1 MNGFGQARP
10 AARRSSG
17 AVPAPG
23 LLLPVLNGQLRQS
36 EAFHFPTRPQ
46 GSHRGGD
53 RIDPDTGRASFDYAL
68 TGPGGELRFTEV
80 ITFPVPATPP
90 DAATLATLD
99 RVLDLLHLVAGVSYY
114 KTAAPR
120 RIVLPAP
127 LGEAAVDLVT
137 AVYTKGLAE
146 YAYLNDLPYVLE
158 LTPERAPGD
167 VVGPAPL
174 DNRDG
179 RPLSAVGGGKD
190 SIVSLEALRR
200 AGFDPVP
207 FSVNPN
213 PVIVAVN
220 EASGLTA
227 LAARRKLDPVLFE
240 LNAAGARNGHIPV
253 TAINSLIA
261 VATAVLH
268 GLGPVVM
275 SNERSASDPNL
286 IWNGHEINHQW
297 SKGVAA
303 EGLLR
308 AALAGHAGLVEPY
321 FSLLRPLS
329 ELHIA
334 RLFAQFTR
342 YDDVVTSCNA
352 AFKLHDPSAR
362 WCGHCPK
369 CRFVFLAMAPFMPR
383 ARLVHI
389 FGADLL
395 ADPDQ
400 TPGYLELLGIDAHKP
415 FECVGE
421 VEESVV
427 ALQLLTER
435 PEWSDAPVVRAL
447 AAAVPATAWATAA
460 ESDVFTPGGPHF
472 VPAAYAKTIAA
483 LG

>member
-1 MNGFGQARP
+1 MTAFSFPSYSMDLATGEAR
-10 AARRSSG
+10 
-17 AVPAPG
+17 
-23 LLLPVLNGQLRQS
+23 
-36 EAFHFPTRPQ
+36 
-46 GSHRGGD
+46 
-53 RIDPDTGRASFDYAL
+53 FDYAL
-68 TGPGGELRFTEV
+68 TGPDGELRFTEV
-80 ITFPVPATPP
+80 VTFPLPPAPP
-90 DAATLATLD
+90 SDATVAALH
-99 RVLDLLHLVAGVSYY
+99 RVLELLHLVAGVSYY
-114 KTAAPR
+114 KAAAPPR
-120 RIVLPAP
+120 LVAPAP
-127 LGEAAVDLVT
+127 LGEAAAALLT

-146 YAYLNDLPYVLE
+146 YAYRNDLPYVLE
-158 LTPERAPGD
+158 LTPQVPSAD
-167 VVGPAPL
+167 VPAPASL
-174 DNRDG
+174 DNSDR

-200 AGFDPVP
+200 AGLDPVP

-213 PVIVAVN
+213 HVIESVN
-220 EASGLTA
+220 DASGLTP
-227 LAARRKLDPVLFE
+227 LAARRRIDPALFE

-286 IWNGHEINHQW
+286 IWNGHEVNHQW
-297 SKGVAA
+297 SKGVEA

-308 AALAGHAGLVEPY
+308 AALAGHAGLTEPY

-342 YDDVVTSCNA
+342 YDNVVTSCNA

-362 WCGHCPK
+362 WCGNCPK

-389 FGADLL
+389 FGTDLL
-395 ADPDQ
+395 GDPAQ
-400 TPGYLELLGIDAHKP
+400 VPGYLELLGIDAHKP

-427 ALQLLTER
+427 ALGLLAEQEQWR
-435 PEWSDAPVVRAL
+435 EAAVVRSL
-447 AAAVPATAWATAA
+447 VAAVPAEAWKAA
-460 ESDVFTPGGPHF
+460 AGSDVFTPGGPHF
-472 VPAAYAKTIAA
+472 IPPAYADA
-483 LG
+483 LATLT